1 MSQGT
6 GVSIVTGSARHEIL
20 ILSLF
25 HRSFSDFSPSFF
37 SDPGSRPSSPNAVEN
52 PLDAAVK
59 ARRKDQDGKET
70 EGKFAKLELTF
81 YRESLQCVTETVLR
95 SRFRCCLLT
104 YHACY
109 LLIIHVFAVSQ
120 SLRYLYARF
129 SVCEFIV

>member
-25 HRSFSDFSPSFF
+25 RRSFSDFSLLSF

-70 EGKFAKLELTF
+70 EGKFAKL
-81 YRESLQCVTETVLR
+81 
-95 SRFRCCLLT
+95 
-104 YHACY
+104 
-109 LLIIHVFAVSQ
+109 
-120 SLRYLYARF
+120 
-129 SVCEFIV
+129 